1 MEILEPQQIEKE
13 KYVFKED
20 INLKIEWIKIKHTL
34 MKSIYKID
42 ISIIELKWNW
52 LNSK

>member
-1 MEILEPQQIEKE
+1 
-13 KYVFKED
+13 
-20 INLKIEWIKIKHTL
+20 

-52 LNSK
+52 LNSKQKLKKSFLIEKFKILHFQKFKMKN